1 MVSKN
6 AVFVLVILISVVS
19 FCAVFSYLKME
30 PYELKEKLYADT
42 AVNYELVKKEKFEEL
57 SSVDKELNIFGS
69 KGNSPLLLGNFFI
82 FSSGVTKNGETQTS
96 SDLYYFTKSDFGLV
110 KHHLSDTIKVDKKK
124 NNVFYK
130 ATEEKQPFIE
140 VKEAQFKDKALEEKR
155 KRLDISR
162 TIYVIYAPKDML
174 DLIKCVELT

>member
-1 MVSKN
+1 MVNTK
-6 AVFVLVILISVVS
+6 AVVLCVILTSVIFLYV
-19 FCAVFSYLKME
+19 VFGYIKIESNKLE
-30 PYELKEKLYADT
+30 EKIYADT
-42 AVNYELVKKEKFEEL
+42 AVNYELVKKEEFEEL

-140 VKEAQFKDKALEEKR
+140 VKEAKFKDKVLEEKR
-155 KRLDISR
+155 KKFGISR

>member
-1 MVSKN
+1 MNTK
-6 AVFVLVILISVVS
+6 AVVLFVTLTSVISLYVVFGYIKIES
-19 FCAVFSYLKME
+19 NKLE
-30 PYELKEKLYADT
+30 EKIYDDT
-42 AVNYELVKKEKFEEL
+42 VVNYELVKKEKFEEL

-82 FSSGVTKNGETQTS
+82 FNSGVTKNGETQTG

-110 KHHLSDTIKVDKKK
+110 KHHLSDTIKLDKKK

-140 VKEAQFKDKALEEKR
+140 VKEANFKDKVLEEKR
-155 KRLDISR
+155 KKFGISR

-174 DLIKCVELT
+174 DIIKFVELT

>member
-1 MVSKN
+1 MVNTK
-6 AVFVLVILISVVS
+6 AVVLFVILTSVIFLYV
-19 FCAVFSYLKME
+19 VFGYIKIESNK
-30 PYELKEKLYADT
+30 LKEKIYDDT

-130 ATEEKQPFIE
+130 VTEEKQPFIE

>member
-1 MVSKN
+1 MLNTK
-6 AVFVLVILISVVS
+6 AVVLFVILTSVIFLYV
-19 FCAVFSYLKME
+19 VFGYIKIESNK
-30 PYELKEKLYADT
+30 LKEKIYDDT

-140 VKEAQFKDKALEEKR
+140 VKEAKFKDKVLEEKR
-155 KRLDISR
+155 KKFGISR

>member
-1 MVSKN
+1 
-6 AVFVLVILISVVS
+6 
-19 FCAVFSYLKME
+19 
-30 PYELKEKLYADT
+30 
-42 AVNYELVKKEKFEEL
+42 
-57 SSVDKELNIFGS
+57 
-69 KGNSPLLLGNFFI
+69 
-82 FSSGVTKNGETQTS
+82 
-96 SDLYYFTKSDFGLV
+96 
-110 KHHLSDTIKVDKKK
+110 

-130 ATEEKQPFIE
+130 VTEEKQPFIE